1 MLLENVIIHYL
12 PNFSR
17 KIQILEKILY
27 GLITWFK
34 SEESFCRFFC
44 RFNQTMKMHQI
55 MNDGYCNSAPYYG
68 ALHFHYLPN
77 YVSCCTCFVPT
88 IADAVVRVNNQY
100 VQLFTLACAF
110 KWQPPYIYSFLWECR
125 YKMDLLRPYCN
136 HLNNIMSAYMVM
148 NL

>member
-1 MLLENVIIHYL
+1 MLLENFEKGTNIT
-12 PNFSR
+12 
-17 KIQILEKILY
+17 KILY

-77 YVSCCTCFVPT
+77 YVSCCTCFVRT

-110 KWQPPYIYSFLWECR
+110 KWQPPYIYSFLWECK
-125 YKMDLLRPYCN
+125 YKIDLLRPYCN
-136 HLNNIMSAYMVM
+136 YFIRSYGYEFITAPWSRI
-148 NL
+148 

>member
-1 MLLENVIIHYL
+1 
-12 PNFSR
+12 
-17 KIQILEKILY
+17 
-27 GLITWFK
+27 
-34 SEESFCRFFC
+34 
-44 RFNQTMKMHQI
+44 MKMHQI

-110 KWQPPYIYSFLWECR
+110 KWQPPYIYSFLWECK
-125 YKMDLLRPYCN
+125 YEIDLLRPYCN
-136 HLNNIMSAYMVM
+136 YLNIIMSAHTVM